1 MFLLI
6 WSTLFLSGC
15 RGASVTQTRAADI
28 LCYQQNF
35 FSATLRLQTEE
46 ETTVCY
52 QLTCDQDGH
61 VYQVIEP
68 ELLSGVHYVFPLSG
82 GTPVVQYE
90 DFSANAVFLFGSGTD
105 AATIDAVLFETDPAD
120 LTRRDAKDT
129 VRLSNPDGSLIVEY
143 HQTAD
148 RVDGQ
153 ITPLLFQYRTN
164 DGNEIVLTMTAYR
177 LAE

>member
-1 MFLLI
+1 M
-6 WSTLFLSGC
+6 SGC

-68 ELLSGVHYVFPLSG
+68 ELLSGVRYVFPLSG

-105 AATIDAVLFETDPAD
+105 AATIAD

-153 ITPLLFQYRTN
+153 ITPLSFRYRTN
-164 DGNEIVLTMTAYR
+164 DGDEIVLTMTAYR